1 MLCFPILY
9 RIRTYYIEYMYLYQ
23 RSVGKQSGKTILR
36 STRRTQL
43 VKNQF
48 KYEIS
53 FNLCMLK
60 KRKKKGKHTMSEQ

>member
-1 MLCFPILY
+1 
-9 RIRTYYIEYMYLYQ
+9 MYLYH
-23 RSVGKQSGKTILR
+23 RWVGKQSGKTILR
-36 STRRTQL
+36 STRRTKH

-60 KRKKKGKHTMSEQ
+60 KRKEKGKHTMSEQ

>member
-1 MLCFPILY
+1 
-9 RIRTYYIEYMYLYQ
+9 MYLYH
-23 RSVGKQSGKTILR
+23 RWVGKQSGKTILR
-36 STRRTQL
+36 STQRTKH

-60 KRKKKGKHTMSEQ
+60 KRKKKGKHTMSGQ